1 MSFKK
6 ILILMMSFL
15 LLGIPSLVHIFG
27 LGYSSIYIALISCII
42 LIILLSHN
50 YNNNIGNITLDLK
63 LNNVIETIFYT
74 IFCFI
79 IVFQGLK
86 ENDYLSEK
94 FVFTVINIL
103 VIFLV
108 MKMART
114 TITLYFSFFLLTLYF
129 VSIIY
134 VFIFLYET
142 ASSGSLTY
150 IMQSYRLTLFDNP
163 IFTSRIMGFIIVL
176 AIFYIFII
184 KKFRIVNSMI
194 FIISLLILG
203 SSGSRQTIIALLLS
217 VLFLLFYNNKSI
229 LLNGKI
235 KKRNIYKVVI
245 FLFTF
250 PVFFLIIVN
259 FFRKLFSN
267 LYIFQRLSSQGLDST
282 GRIEIYNQT
291 INIIMSDVGNF
302 LFGIG
307 YNNFQ
312 DYSLFAYPHNLI
324 LEIWVELGFLFLLL
338 FLIYL
343 ISTIV
348 LFIKNRS
355 FIDSNNFAIVLTLFI
370 YFFSLSMFSSAL
382 YGNNMVFV
390 FLIIMNLLSA
400 GYKRNNLCI

>member
-42 LIILLSHN
+42 LIILLSYN

-163 IFTSRIMGFIIVL
+163 IFTSRIMGLIIVL

-217 VLFLLFYNNKSI
+217 VLFFLFYTNKSI

-307 YNNFQ
+307 YNNFK
-312 DYSLFAYPHNLI
+312 DYSLFPYPHNLI

-400 GYKRNNLCI
+400 GYKRNNRCI